1 MEHQCVP
8 KQKCLHVGRR
18 RAQGECT
25 EQIQLF
31 FLNVSY
37 TTLYKK
43 APQKVGLKSTQKQL
57 ICSWLCNGRRMW
69 LDVWNYVNHSLSLG
83 GHRAGLACL
92 GSTPESWAVRAE
104 ELRTGEASLYGR
116 TVTSLFGGLQQRENC
131 LGSAQCYFHQMAM
144 RSEASSV
151 QHKMK

>member
-31 FLNVSY
+31 LLNVSY
-37 TTLYKK
+37 ISLYKK
-43 APQKVGLKSTQKQL
+43 APQKVELKSTQKQL
-57 ICSWLCNGRRMW
+57 ICSWLCNVRRMW
-69 LDVWNYVNHSLSLG
+69 LDVWNSVNHSLSLG
-83 GHRAGLACL
+83 WDRAGLACL
-92 GSTPESWAVRAE
+92 DSTPESWALTAE
-104 ELRTGEASLYGR
+104 ELRTGEASLYG
-116 TVTSLFGGLQQRENC
+116 GLQQRGNC

-144 RSEASSV
+144 RSV
-151 QHKMK
+151 PFNTRWNN